1 MQQSAEINITDYIPI
16 GHENAISRRDLAR
29 MTGLG
34 DRQMRHCI
42 KMARR
47 ETPILNLQDG
57 AGYFR
62 PDASDETDK
71 MLLRAFVKQEE
82 SRGKAIMWALKA
94 TRKALK
100 AMGD

>member
-62 PDASDETDK
+62 PDTADETDK
-71 MLLRAFVKQEE
+71 VLLRAFLKQEE
-82 SRGKAIMWALKA
+82 SRAKSTFWSLKA
-94 TRKALK
+94 ARDVL
-100 AMGD
+100 GEVE